1 MMPGSLVYSKKATL
15 STKLSG
21 KVSALGV
28 TDLFETSLNK
38 VLKYVSATSALNI
51 VSKFSS
57 KSSINTN
64 FFTFVSLLTY
74 VMQYFGVIE

>member
-21 KVSALGV
+21 KESALGV